1 VGRHPGATVDMSPKR
16 RQIRSTDGGS
26 TWQPIGQL
34 IHAFGNASCY
44 GSMVRAGRSLI
55 FSHPFA
61 HGPEAT
67 CWKHGTPAGWPGL
80 ARCNGTLFI
89 SRDEGSTWQ
98 PWQQATSGNASQL
111 FAYSDLTLLKGTGG
125 SEPPSLSCLRDVEHQ
140 RGLRGAFLLANVE
153 ALPAAAALRPTCKVG
168 LGSYIDMSWYNA
180 NARATNKD

>member
-1 VGRHPGATVDMSPKR
+1 MSPKR

-34 IHAFGNASCY
+34 IHAFGNAPCY

-67 CWKHGTPAGWPGL
+67 SWKHGTPAGWPAL

-98 PWQQATSGNASQL
+98 PWQQAT
-111 FAYSDLTLLKGTGG
+111 YSDLTLLKGTGG
-125 SEPPSLSCLRDVEHQ
+125 SEPPSLGLFYETSSINGGCEGPSCSLMWKR
-140 RGLRGAFLLANVE
+140 FP
-153 ALPAAAALRPTCKVG
+153 LPPP
-168 LGSYIDMSWYNA
+168 
-180 NARATNKD
+180 